1 MMKSISR
8 VFAFILVI
16 GIVFGQLLESRAEEV
31 FRFRGYYITF
41 MRMPTMGL
49 TAWKQTVDCVQADG
63 GNTLLL
69 WMAGAFRS
77 KKFPVTWQYN
87 REHKNVESDFAR
99 ELIEYAHAK
108 KIKVLLAFTPFAY
121 DGVNQYPIEHP
132 ELKAIHR
139 NGSTAQFW
147 GMHSWGYNLCP
158 SQPASQQFLLE
169 YVREM
174 FFEFYPNAD
183 GLMIE
188 SSDYAICFCP
198 DCKERFFN
206 QEYKFVKQISEE
218 VWQRKP
224 DAMILVYPHYF
235 SGRKVPGFDVAA
247 AKQPFD
253 PRWTL
258 FFTPHSAHIDPGLI
272 QRSKTSILWDDSP
285 TRGTPTQI
293 REATRKAQQS
303 KITGFVPSLEA
314 YSFVMEHPEGGEAH
328 LVGKRL
334 KPFGFEWLTDGQMP
348 FNELLVRVNR
358 MAYREF
364 TRNPDL
370 PDAEFKKVLGAEILG
385 SRSNAQAIDDL
396 LFVQESVFF
405 DRSWWSASPLLIPD
419 FLKERATREKW
430 SAEPLAGYRKRLESL
445 RQIEKRY
452 RDATDEAERELHR
465 VAQIIVAKWDSAK
478 PSVLDESAK
487 Q

>member
-1 MMKSISR
+1 
-8 VFAFILVI
+8 
-16 GIVFGQLLESRAEEV
+16 
-31 FRFRGYYITF
+31 
-41 MRMPTMGL
+41 
-49 TAWKQTVDCVQADG
+49 
-63 GNTLLL
+63 LLL

-77 KKFPVTWQYN
+77 EKFPVTWQYN
-87 REHKNVESDFAR
+87 REHKNVEGDFAR
-99 ELIEYAHAK
+99 ELIDYAHAK

-132 ELKAIHR
+132 ELKAIQR
-139 NGSTAQFW
+139 DGSAARFW

-169 YVREM
+169 YAREM

-198 DCKERFFN
+198 NCKERFFD
-206 QEYKFVKQISEE
+206 QEFKFVKQISEE

-224 DAMILVYPHYF
+224 DAMIVVYPHYF
-235 SGRKVPGFDVAA
+235 SGRNVPGFDVAA

-258 FFTPHSAHIDPGLI
+258 FFTPHSAHIDPKLI
-272 QRSKTSILWDDSP
+272 QQSKTSICWDDSP
-285 TRGTPTQI
+285 TRGTPAGI
-293 REATRKAQQS
+293 REAARKAQQF
-303 KITGFVPSLEA
+303 KITGFIPSLEA

-334 KPFGFEWLTDGQMP
+334 KPFGFEWLADGQMP
-348 FNELLVRVNR
+348 FNEMLVRVNR
-358 MAYREF
+358 IAYREF

-370 PDAEFKKVLGAEILG
+370 PNEEFKKTLGAEIL
-385 SRSNAQAIDDL
+385 SSHSNPQAIDDL
-396 LFVQESVFF
+396 LFVQESVFL
-405 DRSWWSASPLLIPD
+405 DRSWWSASPLLTPG

-430 SAEPLAGYRKRLESL
+430 WGERLAGYRERLERL

-452 RDATDEAERELHR
+452 RDATAEAERELHR
-465 VAQIIVAKWDSAK
+465 IARSIVTKWDSAK
-478 PSVLDESAK
+478 PSLLEPLK
-487 Q
+487 

>member
-1 MMKSISR
+1 MKFIARMST
-8 VFAFILVI
+8 FALVI
-16 GIVFGQLLESRAEEV
+16 GLVFGQSLETRAKET

-49 TAWKQTVDCVQADG
+49 TARKQTVDCVQADG

-69 WMAGAFRS
+69 WMGGAFRS
-77 KKFPVTWQYN
+77 KKFPVTWHYN
-87 REHKNVESDFAR
+87 REHKNVERDFAR
-99 ELIEYAHAK
+99 ELIDYAHTK

-132 ELKAIHR
+132 ELKAIQR

-147 GMHSWGYNLCP
+147 GMHSWGHNLCP
-158 SQPASQQFLLE
+158 SKHASQQFLLE
-169 YVREM
+169 YAREM

-188 SSDYAICFCP
+188 SSDYAICFCA
-198 DCKERFFN
+198 DCKERFFDR
-206 QEYKFVKQISEE
+206 EFKFVKQISEE

-224 DAMILVYPHYF
+224 DAKIVVYPHYF

-258 FFTPHSAHIDPGLI
+258 FFTPHSAHIDPELV
-272 QRSKTSILWDDSP
+272 QQSKTSIYWEDSP
-285 TRGTPTQI
+285 TRGTPAGI
-293 REATRKAQQS
+293 REAARKAQQF
-303 KITGFVPSLEA
+303 KITGFIPSLEA
-314 YSFVMEHPEGGEAH
+314 YSFVMEHSEGGEAH

-334 KPFGFEWLTDGQMP
+334 KPFGFEWLADGQMP

-358 MAYREF
+358 IAYREF

-370 PDAEFKKVLGAEILG
+370 PDAEFEKILGAETL
-385 SRSNAQAIDDL
+385 SSPSDPQAIDDL
-396 LFVQESVFF
+396 LFVQESVFL
-405 DRSWWSASPLLIPD
+405 DRSWWSASPLLVPD
-419 FLKERATREKW
+419 FLKARATREKVV
-430 SAEPLAGYRKRLESL
+430 ERTTRRLSQAA
-445 RQIEKRY
+445 R
-452 RDATDEAERELHR
+452 T
-465 VAQIIVAKWDSAK
+465 
-478 PSVLDESAK
+478 PSRN
-487 Q
+487 